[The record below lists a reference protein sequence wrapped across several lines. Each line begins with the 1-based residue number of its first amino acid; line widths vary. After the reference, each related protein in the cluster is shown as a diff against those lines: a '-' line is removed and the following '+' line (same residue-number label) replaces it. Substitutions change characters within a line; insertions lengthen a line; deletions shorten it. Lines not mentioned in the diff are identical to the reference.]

1 MSQQT
6 VAFFRGVPERFFT
19 ERAFEKISEQLSSP
33 EPYRTMKHMVFF
45 FILAVVTSC
54 VNSYSFQPLR
64 QQFLKKVTVFTVGCS
79 FFLAPH
85 AADAAASNVKTY
97 VNTRYHTK
105 IDYPADFEDALGNV
119 DDDAS
124 GRKVV
129 AFIDPKNK
137 DVSAS
142 LVFTA
147 IPADYTRL
155 TSFGTKDMIRAFVVP
170 KEQDGLTTQLL
181 SESTKGEDPRPSY
194 APV

>member
-1 MSQQT
+1 MKLIVFIFLL
-6 VAFFRGVPERFFT
+6 VAV
-19 ERAFEKISEQLSSP
+19 
-33 EPYRTMKHMVFF
+33 
-45 FILAVVTSC
+45 SC
-54 VNSYSFQPLR
+54 VNSYGIQPLR
-64 QQFLKKVTVFTVGCS
+64 QQFLKKIAVVTVGCS
-79 FFLAPH
+79 FFTGGLVPP
-85 AADAAASNVKTY
+85 AAEAASNVKTY

-129 AFIDPKNK
+129 AFVDPKNK

-155 TSFGTKDMIRAFVVP
+155 TSFGSKDMLRAFVVP
-170 KEQDGLTTQLL
+170 KAVDGLTTELI
-181 SESTKGEDPRPSY
+181 SESTKGDDPTLPFCF
-194 APV
+194 PL